1 VRIALVALV
10 VAGCG
15 HSVVIPRA
23 DLTYRASIEHY
34 QRTRQLITATLAPDE
49 DQAMFLQA
57 EGFYRY
63 RFLPPGRS
71 AAAYLV
77 EAAASLIDLPVLDS
91 VAGALDL
98 YSLRLRINDASVQ
111 LWESLL
117 ARAPATPLRPLA
129 LYRLGFAYR
138 NAMASGFPRESDDAF
153 GELET
158 KFADSPLTPL
168 ARVARRMAWKSQGAA
183 TAWSIV
189 PGLGQ
194 MYSGHY
200 ASGGVRLAIALAAVT
215 ALVVPSV
222 IAVERG
228 RDLSFRHD
236 WPLFAIAVGGA
247 VALTVD
253 YSSSYQDARAAAMEF
268 NERAEAAFE
277 AAHPDA
283 P

>member
-1 VRIALVALV
+1 VRIAVVALFV
-10 VAGCG
+10 IGCG
-15 HSVVIPRA
+15 HSVLIPPG
-23 DLTYRASIEHY
+23 DLTYRDSIAHY
-34 QRTRQLITATLAPDE
+34 QRTRALIAATLAPDDE
-49 DQAMFLQA
+49 QARFLQA
-57 EGFYRY
+57 EAFYRY
-63 RFLPPGRS
+63 RFEPPGRS
-71 AAAYLV
+71 VAAYFV
-77 EAAASLIDLPVLDS
+77 QAAASLIDLPVLDS

-98 YSLRLRINDASVQ
+98 YSLRVRINDASVQ

-117 ARAPATPLRPLA
+117 DHHPTTPLRALT

-138 NAMASGFPRESDDAF
+138 NSLSDGFPRESDDAF
-153 GELET
+153 AELET

-168 ARVARRMAWKSQGAA
+168 ARAAQRMDWKSQSAA

-194 MYSGHY
+194 MYAGHY
-200 ASGGVRLAIALAAVT
+200 ASGAVRLAIASAAAA
-215 ALVVPSV
+215 ALIVPSV

-228 RDLSFRHD
+228 RDLSFHHD
-236 WPLFAIAVGGA
+236 WPLLVTAVAGA
-247 VALTVD
+247 VVLTVD
-253 YSSSYQDARAAAMEF
+253 YSSSYQDARAAAIEY